1 MTRANNNSSKN
12 LPTQN
17 RVTSARL
24 NHPRV
29 TPPRDSLY
37 PNNLPPEPD
46 QPDKPELV
54 RELVQKPQHLL
65 VTRKSP
71 RVPIRTVRKW
81 VVEKAHELP
90 RQVGPEGAVEARVHH
105 LPVRIRADRIGVD
118 PLVVAPRASEVVAF
132 LKHDDVEALAAE
144 LSSDGESGDA
154 SADDGDSDRVRHCD
168 GERCVMVV

>member
-1 MTRANNNSSKN
+1 M
-12 LPTQN
+12 
-17 RVTSARL
+17 
-24 NHPRV
+24 
-29 TPPRDSLY
+29 
-37 PNNLPPEPD
+37 
-46 QPDKPELV
+46 
-54 RELVQKPQHLL
+54 
-65 VTRKSP
+65 
-71 RVPIRTVRKW
+71 
-81 VVEKAHELP
+81 
-90 RQVGPEGAVEARVHH
+90 HH